1 MKPSERRAMQAEK
14 RAEEEVKRREAE
26 LTSDQNADDTSA
38 DSEPAENE
46 IYIHPRKKED
56 KPYKRKEGFFQ
67 SHIRLI
73 TFIITTALVLFVVGP
88 VGIDMLVAHR
98 NAKTVDSMQDISIET
113 IYSIYDNADI
123 IQWSSF
129 KNFNYTDY
137 SDSHDGVTTY
147 ERTYPVK
154 DSRLVLKVGGEST
167 LNRPEYIQ
175 LIDYRSG
182 KFIDVYKYDPREFI
196 RDLDD

>member
-1 MKPSERRAMQAEK
+1 MKPSERRAIQAEK
-14 RAEEEVKRREAE
+14 RAEEEAKRREAE
-26 LTSDQNADDTSA
+26 LLTEKQSDEKADDT
-38 DSEPAENE
+38 EQAEYE
-46 IYIHPRKKED
+46 VYIHPKRKAD
-56 KPYKRKEGFFQ
+56 KPYKRKEGFIQ

-73 TFIITTALVLFVVGP
+73 TFIITTVLVLFVVGP